1 MPELI
6 ADLNDARK
14 RTAIARRINDLRGV
28 YRIEVTRYRPRRSDR
43 QNRYM
48 WPCMV
53 QPFAQFLRDQGEEYT
68 DQQAHELL
76 KAKFLRKTV
85 EIKGERLDVVGS
97 TTELDTSQFNE
108 YLDKV
113 AAWLADMFDIIVPE
127 PSEYRETG

>member
-43 QNRYM
+43 QNAYY

-53 QPFAQFLRDQGEEYT
+53 HPFGSFLRDQGEEYT